1 MTDKEIIQEIEDSVK
16 NSENWSVYHHLKDNL
31 GYPALM
37 LRETNTSADALG
49 VNLNVFKGN
58 AYLFLDNGTPAEPGK
73 PFSIQNLDSLEAME
87 ELLEIVKPYLK
98 KN

>member
-1 MTDKEIIQEIEDSVK
+1 MTDQEIVQEIEKSVK
-16 NSENWSVYHHLKDNL
+16 NSDCWAVYHHLKDNL

-37 LRETNTSADALG
+37 LREINTSVDTLG

-58 AYLFLDNGTPAEPGK
+58 VYLFLDNGTPAEPGK
-73 PFSIQNLDSLEAME
+73 PFSIQNLDSLKAME
-87 ELLEIVKPYLK
+87 ELLEIVKLYLK

>member
-1 MTDKEIIQEIEDSVK
+1 MTDQEIVQEIENSVK

-37 LRETNTSADALG
+37 LRETNTSADDLG

-73 PFSIQNLDSLEAME
+73 PFSVQTLDSLEAME

>member
-1 MTDKEIIQEIEDSVK
+1 MTDQEIVQEIENSVK

-37 LRETNTSADALG
+37 LRETNTSADDLG

-73 PFSIQNLDSLEAME
+73 PFSVQNLDSLEAME